1 MNDQTRRG
9 HIIAAMAEILEIDPS
24 TIQGGQRLREDLG
37 LDSLGSLE
45 LLAVISQRLA
55 VDLDI
60 EDALT
65 LATVDDACAFVAQ
78 SCATNL
84 RVDHDRA

>member
-9 HIIAAMAEILEIDPS
+9 HIISAMAEILEIDPS
-24 TIQGGQRLREDLG
+24 TIQGSQRLREDLG

-45 LLAVISQRLA
+45 LLSMISQRLA

-60 EDALT
+60 ESALT
-65 LATVDDACAFVAQ
+65 MATVDDACVFVAQ
-78 SCATNL
+78 SCAAQL
-84 RVDHDRA
+84 QAGHDRA